1 MMQPHFNVKPLVAAL
16 VITGMLSGCGG
27 GSDDKTTSNA
37 SGGTQT
43 GNTNTSSGG
52 TNGGNSSGNTSS
64 GGTQTS
70 QGPTVMSCPDGANY
84 QCSGEN
90 IVKAGE
96 VALTDFG
103 VQAYGKATSDLG
115 KTVFTPDEAP
125 NATGLLPDA
134 GGITEVRLAKN
145 SSGAVTRVALVLKNL
160 GLPWDGK
167 AERPPII
174 ETFDPTQG
182 RVAFGANNAIV
193 AEQFHDSSDWAF
205 YDYATKT
212 TAGTQSHYANNR
224 YFPRNTPSRCGTSVF
239 TTPCPSS
246 DPTKETDGKL
256 NYQEGNWRTAGG
268 KLPDTVSLLRF
279 HEDGDIHAGNAVD
292 GSPLP
297 GGSGAGVPFPGSKGY
312 RTYNGLSYQYVN
324 LGAWFSA
331 DTVWIAEWTAQDGR
345 REHSTNRRGVV
356 AFGAVTNPSLIPTTG
371 GATYSGRIYGRY
383 ASAKDADPVA
393 VEGDATIDVDFAKRQ
408 ATIKILPEGSSAA
421 ITFTSLASF
430 DAAGTNAMSGTV
442 DNGRLTGRV
451 STRFFG
457 PLSTTGNQGPAETG
471 GAFSMKNATTGESVV
486 GGFIA
491 RKQ

>member
-1 MMQPHFNVKPLVAAL
+1 MKQSHFNIKPLAAAL
-16 VITGMLSGCGG
+16 LMAGMLSACGG
-27 GSDDKTTSNA
+27 GSDNKTTSNA
-37 SGGTQT
+37 SG
-43 GNTNTSSGG
+43 NTNTPSG
-52 TNGGNSSGNTSS
+52 TTGGNSSGNTSS
-64 GGTQTS
+64 GGPQTS
-70 QGPTVMSCPDGANY
+70 QGPTVMSCPDGTNY

-115 KTVFTPDEAP
+115 KTVFTPEEAP
-125 NATGLLPDA
+125 NANGLVPDA
-134 GGITEVRLAKN
+134 GGITEVRLAKDDK
-145 SSGAVTRVALVLKNL
+145 GLVTKVALVLKNL
-160 GLPWDGK
+160 GLSWDGK

-174 ETFDPTQG
+174 ETFDSTQG
-182 RVAFGANNAIV
+182 RVVFGSNNAIV
-193 AEQFHDSSDWAF
+193 ADQFHDSSDTTF
-205 YDYATKT
+205 YDYNPT
-212 TAGTQSHYANNR
+212 TRAGTQSHYANNR
-224 YFPRNTPSRCGTSVF
+224 YFPRATPSRCGTTVF
-239 TTPCPSS
+239 TTPCPSP
-246 DPTKETDGKL
+246 DPANETDGKL
-256 NYQEGNWRTAGG
+256 NYQAGNWRTAGG

-279 HEDGDIHAGNAVD
+279 HEDGDIHAGNAAD

-331 DTVWIAEWTAQDGR
+331 DTVWIAEWYGQDGR

-356 AFGAVTNPSLIPTTG
+356 AFGALTNPALIPTTG
-371 GATYSGRIYGRY
+371 TATYAGRIYGRY

-408 ATIKILPEGSSAA
+408 ATIKILPDGGSAA
-421 ITFTSLASF
+421 ITFTSTASF
-430 DAAGTNAMSGTV
+430 DAAGTNALSGTV
-442 DNGRLTGRV
+442 DNGRLTGTV
-451 STRFFG
+451 SSRFFG

-471 GAFSMKNATTGESVV
+471 GAFSMKNATTGETVV
-486 GGFIA
+486 GGFVA